1 MLRCRRTEARKREVR
16 LSARPTH
23 SYGRGWPHQV
33 RRRRAR
39 PHMGAWRRWARGRAS
54 RCPGADA
61 IAAGSTTM
69 CARGDVGVVRGPAC
83 FVILI
88 PPGSSRSRLQAKTP
102 SSTRRRQGERSG
114 GSQAPPRS
122 RSGRAA
128 SADLSPRHAVRP
140 DRHPWPP
147 GSAQGVAGLGR
158 WIKTLGVVV
167 SPTASSGS
175 AFPLKTGSDV
185 MLGPNVLSHLSF
197 TWCQNPCLAR
207 FPMHL
212 IE

>member
-1 MLRCRRTEARKREVR
+1 
-16 LSARPTH
+16 
-23 SYGRGWPHQV
+23 
-33 RRRRAR
+33 
-39 PHMGAWRRWARGRAS
+39 MGAWRRWERGRAS

-61 IAAGSTTM
+61 IAAGSTTT

-83 FVILI
+83 PVILM
-88 PPGSSRSRLQAKTP
+88 PPGSSRSRRQAKTP
-102 SSTRRRQGERSG
+102 SSTRRRQGERPG
-114 GSQAPPRS
+114 GSPGPLRF

-185 MLGPNVLSHLSF
+185 VLGPQCPEPSLLQLVPEPVSSSFPHALDRMIHSYQNGSHDSVLGSAPASPDWEDIIYIS
-197 TWCQNPCLAR
+197 TS
-207 FPMHL
+207 
-212 IE
+212 E

>member
-1 MLRCRRTEARKREVR
+1 MRELWPLRPPAWQRALLVAYPFPTC
-16 LSARPTH
+16 SA
-23 SYGRGWPHQV
+23 V
-33 RRRRAR
+33 RRIPGIEATIRAKDGLAER
-39 PHMGAWRRWARGRAS
+39 LPT
-54 RCPGADA
+54 CD
-61 IAAGSTTM
+61 
-69 CARGDVGVVRGPAC
+69 RGDVGVVRGPAC
-83 FVILI
+83 PVILM
-88 PPGSSRSRLQAKTP
+88 PPGSSRSRRQAKTP
-102 SSTRRRQGERSG
+102 SSTRRRQGERPG
-114 GSQAPPRS
+114 GSPGPLRF

-158 WIKTLGVVV
+158 WIKTPGVVV
-167 SPTASSGS
+167 GPTASSGS

-185 MLGPNVLSHLSF
+185 VLGPDVLSHLSF
-197 TWCQNPCLAR
+197 TWCQNPCLPR